1 MDTSAVPNI
10 VVPLWVWAA
19 FLGGVLGVLALD
31 LGVFN
36 RKAHVV
42 TAKEAAIWTGV
53 WVTLGL
59 AFAAFIFVW
68 QGQQKGFEWL
78 TGYVVEYSLAVDNI
92 FVFVLV
98 FGYFKVPPQYR
109 HRVLFWG
116 ILGALVMR
124 GAMIFLGAALI
135 KEFHWILLLFGGF
148 LLFTGFRMLLEKDEK
163 EHVDLE
169 MNPAVRIAKRFFKV
183 SPNYD
188 GQKFF
193 TVENGMRVATP
204 LFLVLVFIEFTD
216 LIFAVDSIPA
226 IFAITTDPF
235 IVFTSNIMA
244 ILGLRSLYFLLADI
258 VDRFVFLKKGLAIIL
273 AFVGVKMLLPDVSL
287 WITGVSVKIPTYI
300 SLAVILSVLAIS
312 VVASLIVTARRP
324 QKLEVDE
331 HGVHVKE

>member
-1 MDTSAVPNI
+1 MESVVSSNI
-10 VVPLWVWAA
+10 AVPLWVWFA

-42 TAKEAAIWTGV
+42 SAKEAGIWTGV

-59 AFAAFIFVW
+59 LFAGFIFYW
-68 QGQQKGFEWL
+68 QGSQKGLEWL

-98 FGYFKVPPQYR
+98 FGYFKVPAQYR

-148 LLFTGFRMLLEKDEK
+148 LLFTGIRMFAEKGDK

-169 MNPAVRIAKRFFKV
+169 MNPAVRLAKRFFRV

-193 TVENGMRVATP
+193 TVENGIKVATP

-216 LIFAVDSIPA
+216 LVFAVDSIPA

-258 VDRFVFLKKGLAIIL
+258 VDRFVYLKKGLAIIL

-287 WITGVSVKIPTYI
+287 WLTGVSVKIPTFI
-300 SLAVILSVLAIS
+300 SLGVILSILAIS
-312 VVASLIVTARRP
+312 VIASLIVTANRP
-324 QKLEVDE
+324 AKLEVDE
-331 HGVHVKE
+331 HGVHVRE